1 MSGESPPRPPD
12 RSVAYAIAISIVL
25 LVVAIAGG
33 VGASRLAR
41 PAAIPSPTATLV
53 VRPSPTEPPD
63 TGPLVFT
70 QTLSAGCVA
79 GDAVYVVSDGGGIG
93 RFAFDRWQLIDATAR
108 SLVAATCAGGRATA
122 VGGGGRVVTIDDR
135 EQTIRSDA
143 IQLDDLLG
151 VAALGDGVLAVGRAG
166 SVQRQAGGSWGLYAA
181 GIDQDLFAVISFGP
195 LSAWVVGAAGV
206 AYRLEPAGWR
216 PVDTGVTSTL
226 RSVAGTSVED
236 AVAVGDD
243 GVVLVWD
250 GRWTPLPDVP
260 KVSYRAALRAGAVT
274 YAAGDGGTLIRFSNR
289 PLTATEV
296 RRVDLGT
303 TCTLRSLFSR
313 GDELWVVGSDG
324 GRAAVWRLGPTGIF
338 HWGECP

>member
-1 MSGESPPRPPD
+1 VSGDPPPRPPD
-12 RSVAYAIAISIVL
+12 RSVAYAIAIVIVL
-25 LVVAIAGG
+25 IVVAIAGC

-41 PAAIPSPTATLV
+41 PAQSPSPTATPIA
-53 VRPSPTEPPD
+53 RQSPTEPPD
-63 TGPLVFT
+63 TGPFVFT

-108 SLVAATCAGGRATA
+108 SLVAATCAGGRAVA

-151 VAALGDGVLAVGRAG
+151 VAPLGDGVLAVGRAG
-166 SVQRQAGGSWGLYAA
+166 SVQRQGGGTWGIYAT
-181 GIDQDLFAVISFGP
+181 GIDQDLFAVIAFGP
-195 LSAWVVGAAGV
+195 LSAWVVGAAGA

-216 PVDTGVTSTL
+216 PVETGVTSTL
-226 RSVAGTSVED
+226 RSVAGTSVDD

-250 GRWTPLPDVP
+250 GRWMPLPDVP
-260 KVSYRAALRAGAVT
+260 KVSYRAVLRAGAVT
-274 YAAGDGGTLIRFSNR
+274 YAAGDGGTLISFSNTR
-289 PLTATEV
+289 STTSDV

-313 GDELWVVGSDG
+313 GDEVWVVGSDG
-324 GRAAVWRLGPTGIF
+324 GRAAVWRVRSNGVF